1 MGVARTR
8 LRPRR
13 ALGVR
18 RMRELLA
25 SSTAA
30 ALLAILSA
38 GAGCHS
44 RQPVRTAADSAPV
57 RLAKWKDGH
66 RAAVSVTYD
75 NGDLLSDGQ
84 RAVQDA
90 ILAAGVRV
98 DFELVT
104 GVISDAKLERMRWL
118 EAHGLGFFGHG
129 ARHVNHDRL
138 SPEEA
143 RRSARSCYETMQALG
158 LKPVAFA
165 YPTGHAS
172 RRSTRDAVR
181 EAGFLSARIFRASS
195 RRDPYIVPGDEREPD
210 DWYTLPTLVM
220 MGRDSDP
227 RDNAIN
233 DTEELRAYLDGA
245 IARGA
250 WLITTYHGI
259 NKPGAYGFYPLDG
272 FVSDLHAITA
282 RDLWA
287 GSLNDVTLYVRER
300 ASARLEHAWRREHGL
315 PMLRLTLEDGLPDDR
330 FDQPLTVL
338 VRAPRAWRGRG
349 VELRDPDGVVVG
361 GSEAAGRAPIALS
374 IRPDGRTYTARP
386 AG

>member
-1 MGVARTR
+1 
-8 LRPRR
+8 
-13 ALGVR
+13 
-18 RMRELLA
+18 MREPLA
-25 SSTAA
+25 SSTVAL
-30 ALLAILSA
+30 LLAISLVGGCRSHQPGGSA
-38 GAGCHS
+38 EE
-44 RQPVRTAADSAPV
+44 SAPV

-66 RAAVSVTYD
+66 RAAISVTYD
-75 NGDLLSDGQ
+75 NGDLVSDGQ

-90 ILAAGVRV
+90 ILALGVRV

-104 GVISDAKLERMRWL
+104 DDISDAKLERMRWL

-143 RRSARSCYETMQALG
+143 RQSARSCFDTMQALG

-172 RRSTRDAVR
+172 RPSTRDAVR
-181 EAGFLSARIFRASS
+181 EAGFLSARTFHAGS
-195 RRDPYIVPGDEREPD
+195 RSDPYIVPGDVREPD
-210 DWYTLPTLVM
+210 DWYALPSLVM
-220 MGRDSDP
+220 MGRESDP
-227 RDNAIN
+227 RDHAVN
-233 DTEELRAYLDGA
+233 DTEELRPYLDGTL
-245 IARGA
+245 ARGA

-259 NKPGAYGFYPLDG
+259 DKPRAYGAYTLDG
-272 FVSDLHAITA
+272 FTSDLRAITA

-300 ASARLEHAWRREHGL
+300 AGARLEHSWRREHGL
-315 PMLRLTLEDGLPDDR
+315 PLLRLTLEDGLPDDR

-338 VRAPRAWRGRG
+338 VRPPRAWRGRL
-349 VELRDPDGVVVG
+349 VELRDPDGVVIAR
-361 GSEAAGRAPIALS
+361 SEASGHRPLVLA
-374 IRPDGRTYTARP
+374 IRPDGRTYTAGV

>member
-1 MGVARTR
+1 
-8 LRPRR
+8 
-13 ALGVR
+13 
-18 RMRELLA
+18 MREPLA
-25 SSTAA
+25 SSSVAL
-30 ALLAILSA
+30 LLAILAA

-44 RQPVRTAADSAPV
+44 RQGAEGDSAPV

-75 NGDLLSDGQ
+75 NGDLLSDAQ

-104 GVISDAKLERMRWL
+104 GVIPDAKLDRLRWL

-138 SPEEA
+138 SPDEA
-143 RRSARSCYETMQALG
+143 RRSARSCFETMQALG

-172 RRSTRDAVR
+172 RQSTRDAVR
-181 EAGFLSARIFRASS
+181 EAGFLSARTFHASS
-195 RRDPYIVPGDEREPD
+195 RHDPYIVPGDEREPD
-210 DWYTLPTLVM
+210 DWYTLPSLVM
-220 MGRDSDP
+220 MGRDADP
-227 RDNAIN
+227 SDNAIN
-233 DTEELRAYLDGA
+233 DTDELRAYLDGA

-250 WLITTYHGI
+250 WLITTYHSI
-259 NKPGAYGFYPLDG
+259 NKPGAYGYYPLDG
-272 FVSDLHAITA
+272 FISDLHAITA

-300 ASARLEHAWRREHGL
+300 ATARLEHAWRREDGL
-315 PMLRLTLEDGLPDDR
+315 PLLRLTLEDGLPDDR

-338 VRAPRAWRGRG
+338 VRAPRAWRGRV

-361 GSEAAGRAPIALS
+361 RSEAAGRRAPILLT
-374 IRPDGRTYTARP
+374 IRPDGRTYTAHVP
-386 AG
+386 G

>member
-1 MGVARTR
+1 MGVARNA
-8 LRPRR
+8 PEAPA

-18 RMRELLA
+18 GMREPLA
-25 SSTAA
+25 SSTVAL
-30 ALLAILSA
+30 LLAISLVGGCRSHQPWGSA
-38 GAGCHS
+38 E
-44 RQPVRTAADSAPV
+44 DSAPV

-66 RAAVSVTYD
+66 RAAISVTYD
-75 NGDLLSDGQ
+75 NGDLVSDGQ

-90 ILAAGVRV
+90 ILALGVRV

-104 GVISDAKLERMRWL
+104 DDISDAKLERMRWL

-129 ARHVNHDRL
+129 ARHVNHDKL

-143 RRSARSCYETMQALG
+143 RRSARSCFDTMQALG

-195 RRDPYIVPGDEREPD
+195 RSDPYIVPGDVREPD
-210 DWYTLPTLVM
+210 DWYALPTLVM

-227 RDNAIN
+227 RDHAVN
-233 DTEELRAYLDGA
+233 DTEELRPFLDETL
-245 IARGA
+245 ARGA

-259 NKPGAYGFYPLDG
+259 DKPRAYGAYTLDG
-272 FVSDLHAITA
+272 FTSDLRAITA

-287 GSLNDVTLYVRER
+287 GSVNDVTLYVRER
-300 ASARLEHAWRREHGL
+300 AGARLEHAWRREHGL
-315 PMLRLTLEDGLPDDR
+315 PLLRLTLEDGLPDGR

-338 VRAPRAWRGRG
+338 VRPPRAWRGRL
-349 VELRDPDGVVVG
+349 VELRDPDGVVVAR
-361 GSEAAGRAPIALS
+361 SEASGHRPLLLA
-374 IRPDGRTYTARP
+374 IRPDGRTYTAGV